1 MPGWLAG
8 PPDGTGRLRAI
19 RDYPEAK
26 IPLVWVENP
35 PLSQRVQSEKMSMRI
50 LRALAAVGA
59 VLLFAGCET
68 ALVDTDTTFNPT
80 YRKAIVVVGIGKEL
94 TADYAHYQ
102 AFIWRPYDPETGRPM
117 SEERKIILRWSRCWP
132 PENKDECEPSGFKYY
147 AFIVDPGDYFFHYV
161 FTEVHAQKHV
171 RTYLTG
177 KEKAKRG
184 TRVDRWANV
193 LESKAPRFNVEAGEA
208 IYIGDFIFGGHE
220 QIRSL
225 KNLRFDL
232 TAARTYMS
240 QFPDVAAPLEPR
252 PAMMHLLTN

>member
-1 MPGWLAG
+1 
-8 PPDGTGRLRAI
+8 
-19 RDYPEAK
+19 
-26 IPLVWVENP
+26 
-35 PLSQRVQSEKMSMRI
+35 MSTRI
-50 LRALAAVGA
+50 LQALAAISA

-68 ALVDTDTTFNPT
+68 ALVDADTTFDPT

-117 SEERKIILRWSRCWP
+117 SEERKIILRWPRCWP
-132 PENKDECEPSGFKYY
+132 PENKHECKPSGFKYY
-147 AFIVDPGDYFFHYV
+147 AFIVDPGDYFFHYI
-161 FTEVHAQKHV
+161 FTEVHSQKHV

-177 KEKAKRG
+177 QEKTKHG
-184 TRVDRWANV
+184 TRINRWANV
-193 LESKAPRFNVEAGEA
+193 LDSKAPRFDVEAGEA
-208 IYIGDFIFGGHE
+208 VYIGDFIFGGHE

-232 TAARTYMS
+232 TAAQTYIS
-240 QFPDVAAPLEPR
+240 QFPGVAAPLEPR